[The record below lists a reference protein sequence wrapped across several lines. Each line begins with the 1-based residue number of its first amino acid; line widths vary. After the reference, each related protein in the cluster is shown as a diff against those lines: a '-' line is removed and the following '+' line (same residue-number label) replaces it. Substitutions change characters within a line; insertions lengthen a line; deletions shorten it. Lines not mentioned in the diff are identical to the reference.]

1 MLVLSGIATMDYRD
15 YRGSNQA
22 NETASAL
29 KARVLRANSTVT
41 IFCKYSL
48 TFACRT
54 LHKARRDSNESK
66 LGLKATVTF
75 AIQLSTSKITS
86 INFLIFTVHLFHF

>member
-1 MLVLSGIATMDYRD
+1 MLVLSGIATMD

-54 LHKARRDSNESK
+54 LHKARIDSNESK

-75 AIQLSTSKITS
+75 GVQLISTSKITS
-86 INFLIFTVHLFHF
+86 INFPNFYDPLISF